1 MVSARSGKESMSI
14 VVVDIDRCLLVPSL
28 MVKGLLLS
36 KFLDTLVQSVF
47 PQSRSICVSVE
58 ILNMDFFLGGDTADS
73 PRHRRSDRYSRSPSP
88 RERPERSR
96 SRSPPR
102 RSPPPRERNDRSRS
116 RSPVRRY
123 RHDALNPGN
132 NLYVTGL
139 STRVNEK
146 DLEEHFSREGK
157 VLECRLVLDPRTRES
172 RGFGFVTMEHLEDA
186 ERCIK
191 YLNRSTLEG
200 RMITVE
206 KNYDVP
212 HFFADRQ
219 DLFFRQIIESQN
231 CQADAAAAWP
241 VASGATLNASLTI
254 TGSNSSLHPHSATSR
269 INTR

>member
-1 MVSARSGKESMSI
+1 M
-14 VVVDIDRCLLVPSL
+14 
-28 MVKGLLLS
+28 
-36 KFLDTLVQSVF
+36 
-47 PQSRSICVSVE
+47 
-58 ILNMDFFLGGDTADS
+58 ADS
-73 PRHRRSDRYSRSPSP
+73 PRHRPDRYSRSPSP
-88 RERPERSR
+88 RERTERSR
-96 SRSPPR
+96 SRSPSR
-102 RSPPPRERNDRSRS
+102 RSPPPRERVERSRS
-116 RSPVRRY
+116 RSPSR

-219 DLFFRQIIESQN
+219 ELFFRQIIESQN
-231 CQADAAAAWP
+231 CQADAAAWP
-241 VASGATLNASLTI
+241 VASGATLNV
-254 TGSNSSLHPHSATSR
+254 NSILPNLLQGTSHSASASA
-269 INTR
+269 